1 VEEVADISI
10 DYKNIQDLEALKE
23 VLEGMLIDYYYM
35 LDGIRTMEVLEET
48 LDYYNDILYQ

>member
-1 VEEVADISI
+1 MADISI
-10 DYKNIQDLEALKE
+10 DYKNIQDLEASKE

-35 LDGIRTMEVLEET
+35 LDGIRMMEVLEET